1 MKTHMDTA
9 THFLP
14 SGDATALAAP
24 LPRPAAM
31 VYLQPGTLMA
41 FAEPAHITTVLGAG
55 VSICL
60 YHPHR
65 GVGGMSHF
73 LRPRAV
79 GAESRSARA
88 AEPAFEQLLAVL
100 RMLGAAPSGLY
111 AKLFGG
117 AGRGRGDDA
126 PLGQRNVEAAR
137 TLLDHHAIPLV
148 AEDVGG
154 TQGRKLLFETCG
166 GAAWVRR
173 LTG

>member
-1 MKTHMDTA
+1 MNTT
-9 THFLP
+9 TR
-14 SGDATALAAP
+14 ALRAP
-24 LPRPAAM
+24 DLSQQPPPGPRPEVM
-31 VYLQPGTLMA
+31 VYLKPGTLMA

-55 VSICL
+55 VSVCL

-65 GVGGMSHF
+65 GVGGMNHF
-73 LRPRAV
+73 LRPRAFDD
-79 GAESRSARA
+79 AETRSARC

-100 RMLGAAPSGLY
+100 RLLGAAPSGLY

-117 AGRGRGDDA
+117 AGRTGARTDDA
-126 PLGQRNVEAAR
+126 PLGRRNVEAAR
-137 TLLDHHAIPLV
+137 ALLDRYAIPLV

-166 GAAWVRR
+166 GAVWVRR